1 MKLGMDVELDALNRN
16 VAALAAMTKKTS
28 RRAVLDISIWALQT
42 GAKET
47 PQTGDFAR
55 TRNGKKITTKREI
68 VRAVRRYRHGVEE
81 LAIDARPE
89 APGDKALFLIHRP
102 RYRRPIGKT
111 AGRKWWTFET
121 LAAARA
127 HQAITY
133 RGIGK
138 AGFWTQFP
146 ALGKSVP
153 KGYSKQLELM
163 NVPGIAMTVV
173 NLSVE
178 APAISVTNS
187 VRGIANYLGGTRLDQ
202 LIVSRINNRIAG
214 YAKTA
219 ARRLAAFKRAGGVV
233 WDQENQVYDSI
244 DRDNIL
250 PF

>member
-1 MKLGMDVELDALNRN
+1 MNLTMDVELDALNRN
-16 VAALAAMTKKTS
+16 VRALAAMTKKTS
-28 RRAVLDISIWALQT
+28 KQAVLEISVWALQT

-47 PQTGDFAR
+47 PQVGDFAR
-55 TRNGKKITTKREI
+55 TRNGRKITTKREI

-81 LAIDARPE
+81 LALDARPE

-111 AGRKWWTFET
+111 GGRNWWTFES

-146 ALGKSVP
+146 SLGKSVP
-153 KGYSKQLELM
+153 KSYSGQMQLM
-163 NVPGIAMTVV
+163 NVPGISMTVV
-173 NLSVE
+173 NLSAE

-202 LIVSRINNRIAG
+202 LIVSRINNRIG
-214 YAKTA
+214 GFAKTA

-233 WDQENQVYDSI
+233 WDQENEVYDSI
-244 DRDNIL
+244 DRENLL